1 MVIEARGGELAM
13 LTNLDRALVVLLGF
27 IMVFASC
34 NSDRS
39 TEPAQAIGVSFA
51 AVDVLEELEIVA
63 PDGEA
68 NDEFGAAVAVS
79 GELLAVGA
87 PRAVGVESRT
97 GVVYFFS
104 YEVGGDW
111 SLEAKLSADGAL
123 PGDRF
128 GNAVALDGDLAVVGA
143 PLDDRAGV
151 DAGAAFVF
159 IRGDDGV
166 WTQEDALVDPEAEA
180 GAQLGAAVDIQGDR
194 VVVGVPLGAA
204 GGAALVFARGSSG
217 EWDLER
223 RLGPSLGTPGDS
235 FGFSVALSG
244 DRAIVGASTATF
256 SDIVSGAAYVFIRE
270 GAGTWTEEALL
281 TAADARAFDDF
292 GFSVAIEGDRVLVGA
307 PGADFEGLTVGAVYV
322 FERGDEGWGETARM
336 VLPDAAMHDRFGNA
350 VALTGDVAVSGAWG
364 RDDLGVDA
372 GAAYLFVQGS
382 AGSWDMDLT
391 ILASDGATGDS
402 AGSAVDIEGN
412 LAVVGAYI
420 ADGLEPDSGLI
431 RVLSL
436 LRGDGDP
443 CLEGSL
449 CESGICVDGVCCDS
463 ECGGGDLADCQACS
477 VATGGEVDGVCGMAL
492 DGQSCDDGLDA
503 TSSDMCTE
511 GECSGTEDGDGGGCR
526 AGAGRPSSEWSHLLF
541 ELVLG
546 Q

>member
-1 MVIEARGGELAM
+1 M
-13 LTNLDRALVVLLGF
+13 LSNLDRALIVLLGF
-27 IMVFASC
+27 VVVFASC
-34 NSDRS
+34 SSDRS
-39 TEPAQAIGVSFA
+39 TGPAQAIGVSFG

-63 PDGEA
+63 PDGQA

-79 GELLAVGA
+79 GDLLAVGA

-97 GVVYFFS
+97 GVVYAFR
-104 YEVGGDW
+104 YEVGSDW
-111 SLEAKLSADGAL
+111 SLEAKLAADGAL

-128 GNAVALDGDLAVVGA
+128 GNAVALDGDFAVVGA

-151 DAGAAFVF
+151 DAGSAFVF

-166 WTQEDALVDPEAEA
+166 WMQEDALVDPEAEA
-180 GAQLGAAVDIQGDR
+180 GAQAGAAVDIQGER

-204 GGAALVFARGSSG
+204 GGAALVFARGSNG
-217 EWDLER
+217 QWELEQ
-223 RLGPSLGTPGDS
+223 RLGPSIGAAGDS
-235 FGFSVALSG
+235 FGISVALSG
-244 DRAIVGASTATF
+244 DRAIVGASTASF
-256 SDIVSGAAYVFIRE
+256 ADIFSGAAYVFIRS

-292 GFSVAIEGDRVLVGA
+292 GFSVAIEGDRVLVGS
-307 PGADFEGLTVGAVYV
+307 PGADLEGLTVGAVYV
-322 FERGDEGWGETARM
+322 FERDDGAWGETSRM

-372 GAAYLFVQGS
+372 GAAYLFVQDS
-382 AGSWDMDLT
+382 AGSWELDLT
-391 ILASDGATGDS
+391 ILASNGAAGDS

-412 LAVVGAYI
+412 VAVVGAYI
-420 ADGLEPDSGLI
+420 ADGLEADSGLI

-492 DGQSCDDGLDA
+492 DGQVCDDGVDA
-503 TSSDMCTE
+503 TAADMCSE
-511 GECSGTEDGDGGGCR
+511 GVCSGTEDDGGGCR
-526 AGAGRPSSEWSHLLF
+526 AGAGRPSSEWSRLLL
-541 ELVLG
+541 ELALG
-546 Q
+546 QSWH